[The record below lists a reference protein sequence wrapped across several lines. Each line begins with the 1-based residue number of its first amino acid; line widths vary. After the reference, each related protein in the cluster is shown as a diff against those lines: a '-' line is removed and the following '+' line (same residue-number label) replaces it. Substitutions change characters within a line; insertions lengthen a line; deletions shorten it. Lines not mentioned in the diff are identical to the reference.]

1 MKRRQEDEERR
12 RAEELAAQEAALA
25 ALHSPPDESRTD
37 QYVLHIMSFQGQQLQ
52 SSLSYRTDGDTSP
65 SDPTSASTEKEPAT
79 EATEGKL
86 GSLCS
91 VLSPTDYFV
100 ILSLPTYGYNVIVKT

>member
-37 QYVLHIMSFQGQQLQ
+37 QYVLISCRSTSNNSKFSLLQDRWRYIAFRSHIRQHGEGACDG
-52 SSLSYRTDGDTSP
+52 SY
-65 SDPTSASTEKEPAT
+65 
-79 EATEGKL
+79 
-86 GSLCS
+86 
-91 VLSPTDYFV
+91 
-100 ILSLPTYGYNVIVKT
+100 